1 MSHRLPHR
9 RRGSLPAR
17 AALAAALATAI
28 TSGLNAATLAAPGV
42 DQIDAQ
48 RAQVR
53 ALEAEV
59 TAIDAKAEAA
69 ADAYAAARAR
79 VAELRRQIRENT
91 TRLRIARASHRDA
104 QKRLAERLVA
114 LYAEEPPSFVEL
126 LMSSGS
132 VAGAL
137 NAHAVLDRLREQDAA
152 IVISIERSR
161 ARLVSGR
168 NRLVADRAE
177 AEAQLAEAS
186 ARDAELRRLTA
197 ARRGVLRQARGTLN
211 GLVTQAQLA
220 AAQRAREAAL
230 AARAAA
236 PAPAGHSASPA
247 PATAGGGGGG
257 GGGGSALDAIARCES
272 GGNPRAVSPDGQ
284 YRGKYQFS
292 PSTWQ
297 AVGGSG
303 DPAAA
308 SEAEQD
314 RRAAMLYAQQGSS
327 PWPICGA

>member
-17 AALAAALATAI
+17 AALAAALAIAI

-59 TAIDAKAEAA
+59 TAIDARAEAA

-79 VAELRRQIRENT
+79 VAALRQQIRENT
-91 TRLRIARASHRDA
+91 ASLRIAKAGHRDA

-168 NRLVADRAE
+168 NRLIADRAE

-236 PAPAGHSASPA
+236 PAPAAYSASPA
-247 PATAGGGGGG
+247 PATAGGGG

-272 GGNPRAVSPDGQ
+272 GGNPRAVSPDGR

-314 RRAAMLYAQQGSS
+314 RRAAMLYAQQGSA